1 MGRPGRRSAA
11 GRAGTGGMTSGH
23 AGRPDDRDPHHRN
36 TTPGKET
43 MTMLR
48 REFGISALG
57 LLAAAGARPAAAQAP
72 AYPTRTVT
80 IVAPFAAGGSTDLI
94 ARLVAQQLSA
104 RLGQQ
109 FVVDNKAGANG
120 AVGNGSVARARP
132 DGYTLLVTPNST
144 YAINPH
150 LYTNLPYNQERD
162 FAPIGLLVQNGF
174 FLIVRADSRFRTV
187 AELVAAARAAP
198 DTISYGS
205 GGIGSANHLAPEMF
219 AAASG
224 IKLQH
229 VPYRGSGP
237 AMQAVMSGEI
247 PMSFVDT
254 GVALPFL
261 RSGELRALAVS
272 SEQRSAQ
279 MPDVPTLAESGTPG
293 LNASSDFAMFAP
305 ANTPEPIIRRLSQA
319 VMEGLRAPDL
329 RARLQGLSIA
339 AVGGTQEAVP
349 AYLPP
354 PSAKLGD
361 GIRARRIR

>member
-1 MGRPGRRSAA
+1 
-11 GRAGTGGMTSGH
+11 
-23 AGRPDDRDPHHRN
+23 
-36 TTPGKET
+36 
-43 MTMLR
+43 MLR
-48 REFGISALG
+48 RNFGISALG
-57 LLAAAGARPAAAQAP
+57 LMAAATGARPVAAQAP

-80 IVAPFAAGGSTDLI
+80 IVAPFAAGGSTDLV
-94 ARLVAQQLSA
+94 ARLIAQSLSA

-109 FVVDNKAGANG
+109 FVIDNRAGANG
-120 AVGNGSVARARP
+120 AVGNGFVARARP

-174 FLIVRADSRFRTV
+174 FLCVRGDSRYRTV
-187 AELVAAARAAP
+187 ADLVAAARAAP
-198 DTISYGS
+198 DTISFGS
-205 GGIGSANHLAPEMF
+205 GGIGSANHLTPEMF
-219 AAASG
+219 AAANG

-237 AMQAVMSGEI
+237 GMQAVLAGEI

-305 ANTPEPIIRRLSQA
+305 VNTPEPIIRRLSQA
-319 VMEGLRAPDL
+319 VMEGLRAPEL
-329 RARLQGLSIA
+329 RERLQGLSIDP
-339 AVGGTQEAVP
+339 VGGSPEEFP
-349 AYLPP
+349 AYLAAE
-354 PSAKLGD
+354 SAKWRD
-361 GIRARRIR
+361 VIRARDIRVE